1 MRVSATTKKMYF
13 CRNCGKSKMTTEE
26 LDNIYNEEV
35 PEEAIE
41 DSKLHKITNI
51 QSMFKNWWLDYAS
64 YVVLQRAVPEIID
77 GFKPVQRRIMHSMW
91 ELEDGRYNKVANIIG
106 NTMKYHPH
114 GDRSI
119 GDAITQ
125 LGQKDLLIDMQG
137 NWGNILTGD
146 SAAAPRYIEARLSKF
161 ALDVVFNPKTTNWK
175 ASYDGRNKEPIAEPV
190 KFPLLLAQG
199 VEGIAVGLASK
210 ILPHNFN
217 ELIDAAIDHLQHKSF
232 ELYPDFPTGGLID
245 VTRYNDGV
253 RGGKVRVRAKIS
265 ILDKKTLVIKEIPFS
280 TTTSTLIDSIIQANE
295 KGKIKIRKIDDNTA
309 ENVEILIHLVPNIS
323 PDQTIDALYAFT
335 SCEVSISPNSCVIKE
350 NAPLFPSVTEL
361 LIDSAD
367 HTVSLIKLE
376 LEIRLAELEEQWHYS
391 SLEKIFIENRIYNL
405 IEDCETW
412 ESVIETIDK
421 GLEPFKGIFKRE
433 ITRDDIVRLTEI
445 KIKRISKFDG
455 FKADE
460 LIRGVEDNIEEVTNH
475 LANLIDYVVNYYRQI
490 KKKYG
495 KGRERKTEIRNF
507 ENIEAQ
513 LVAVAN
519 QKLYVNKEE
528 GFVGFSL
535 KKDEF
540 VCDCSDIDDI
550 IVFRADGK
558 FLVTKVSDK
567 SFVGQ
572 NIIHLDIFK
581 KNDERTVYHLIY
593 SDGAYGNVMAKRF
606 SIGGITRDKEYDLTK
621 GTKGSKVLYFSAN
634 ANGESERIK
643 VFLKPKPKLKK
654 LNFDFNFGDLMVKN
668 RSSMGNI
675 LSRNPIKRIDLL
687 EKGTSTLSA
696 LEVWL
701 DETVMRLNTESR
713 GRSLGL
719 FKGKHLLMT
728 LYKSGYYQTKKIDL
742 NLHFE
747 NDLMVVEKFNPNK
760 PITVLYQDTEA
771 DKYFIKRFLPEASD
785 KRIDFFSSMSN
796 MNILCIT
803 NDYLPRFEIKW
814 KNKKGEA
821 IVEIIEPAAVTE
833 IMSIKAKGK
842 RLQYDTIKSVT
853 ALEPIPFVEIEEEEI
868 EEEPKDFEVEQLWE
882 NSSSLIDE
890 ISPTQKKIDDDEAL
904 QMTLF

>member
-1 MRVSATTKKMYF
+1 
-13 CRNCGKSKMTTEE
+13 MTTEE
-26 LDNIYNEEV
+26 LDDIYSESSNEENL
-35 PEEAIE
+35 EEATE
-41 DSKLHKITNI
+41 DTKLHKITNI

-64 YVVLQRAVPEIID
+64 YVVLQRAVPDIID

-125 LGQKDLLIDMQG
+125 LGQKELLIDMQG
-137 NWGNILTGD
+137 NWGNVLTGD

-161 ALDVVFNPKTTNWK
+161 ALDVVYNPKTTPWK
-175 ASYDGRNKEPIAEPV
+175 SSYDGRNKEPIVLPV

-210 ILPHNFN
+210 ILPHNFH
-217 ELIDAAIDHLQHKSF
+217 ELIDASIAHLQNKPF
-232 ELYPDFPTGGLID
+232 ELFPDFQTGGLID
-245 VTRYNDGV
+245 VTKYNDGI

-280 TTTSTLIDSIIQANE
+280 TTTSSLIDTIVQANE

-335 SCEVSISPNSCVIKE
+335 NCEVSISPNSCVINN
-350 NAPLFPSVTEL
+350 NAPIFPSVTEL
-361 LIDSAD
+361 LIESTT
-367 HTVSLIKLE
+367 HTVDLLKSE
-376 LEIRLAELEEQWHYS
+376 LNIRLNELQEHWHFS
-391 SLEKIFIENRIYNL
+391 SLEKIFIENRIYIQ
-405 IEDCETW
+405 IEECETW

-421 GLEPFKGIFKRE
+421 GLDPFKSIFKRE
-433 ITRDDIVRLTEI
+433 IVREDIIRLTEI

-460 LIRGVEDNIEEVTNH
+460 LIKNIEIEMEEVLNH
-475 LANLIDYVVNYYRQI
+475 LDNLIDYVINYYRQI
-490 KKKYG
+490 KKKHG
-495 KGRERKTEIRNF
+495 KDRERKTEIRNF

-519 QKLYVNKEE
+519 QKLYVNREE

-550 IVFRADGK
+550 IVFKADGK
-558 FLVTKVSDK
+558 FMVTKVSDK

-572 NIIHLDIFK
+572 NIIHIDIFK
-581 KNDERTVYHLIY
+581 KNDDRTVYHLIY
-593 SDGAYGNVMAKRF
+593 TDGPYGNVMAKRF
-606 SIGGITRDKEYDLTK
+606 STGGITRDKEYDLTK
-621 GTKGSKVLYFSAN
+621 GAKNSKVLYFSAN
-634 ANGESERIK
+634 ANGEAEKIK
-643 VFLKPKPKLKK
+643 VILKPKPKLKK
-654 LNFDFNFGDLMVKN
+654 LSFEFNFGILSIKN
-668 RSSMGNI
+668 RNSMGNI

-687 EKGTSTLSA
+687 EKGASTLSA
-696 LEVWL
+696 LEIWY
-701 DETVMRLNTESR
+701 DETIMRLNTESR

-719 FKGKHLLMT
+719 FKGKHQLLT
-728 LYKSGYYQTKKIDL
+728 IYKSGCYFTKKVDL
-742 NLHFE
+742 TLHFE
-747 NDLMVVEKFNPNK
+747 DDLLVLERFNANK
-760 PITVLYQDTEA
+760 PISILYQELDSK
-771 DKYFIKRFLPEASD
+771 KYFLKRFLPEISD
-785 KRIDFFSSMSN
+785 KKVDFFSNPSN
-796 MNILCIT
+796 INILLIT
-803 NDYLPRFEIKW
+803 NDFLPVVEIKSKK
-814 KNKKGEA
+814 KNGD
-821 IVEIIEPAAVTE
+821 IVIETLELATLVE
-833 IMSIKAKGK
+833 LMSIKAKGK
-842 RLQYDTIKSVT
+842 RLTYDSIKST
-853 ALEPIPFVEIEEEEI
+853 NLLEPVAFEEPEEI
-868 EEEPKDFEVEQLWE
+868 EEELEIENPELEEMWNNPTSLMDEVTPKTKNTD
-882 NSSSLIDE
+882 
-890 ISPTQKKIDDDEAL
+890 DDDEPK

>member
-1 MRVSATTKKMYF
+1 
-13 CRNCGKSKMTTEE
+13 MTTEE
-26 LDNIYNEEV
+26 LDEIYSEDLNENQSDEMV
-35 PEEAIE
+35 E
-41 DSKLHKITNI
+41 DTKLHKITNI
-51 QSMFKNWWLDYAS
+51 QGMFKNWWLDYAS
-64 YVVLQRAVPEIID
+64 YVVLQRAVPDIID

-125 LGQKDLLIDMQG
+125 LGQKELLIDMQG
-137 NWGNILTGD
+137 NWGNVLTGD

-161 ALDVVFNPKTTNWK
+161 ALDVVYNPKTTPWK
-175 ASYDGRNKEPIAEPV
+175 TSYDGRNKEPIVLPV

-210 ILPHNFN
+210 ILPHNFH
-217 ELIDAAIDHLQHKSF
+217 ELIDASIAHLQNKSF
-232 ELYPDFPTGGLID
+232 ELFPDFQTGGLID
-245 VTRYNDGV
+245 VTKYNDGV
-253 RGGKVRVRAKIS
+253 RGGKVRIRAKIS

-280 TTTSTLIDSIIQANE
+280 TTTSTLIDTIIQANE

-335 SCEVSISPNSCVIKE
+335 NCEISISPNSCVINN
-350 NAPLFPSVTEL
+350 NAPVFPSVTDL
-361 LIDSAD
+361 LIESVD
-367 HTVSLIKLE
+367 HTVSILKQE
-376 LEIRLAELEEQWHYS
+376 LDIRLNELQENWHFS
-391 SLEKIFIENRIYNL
+391 SLEKVFIENRIYNL

-412 ESVIETIDK
+412 ESVIETIDH
-421 GLEPFKGIFKRE
+421 GLDPFKKLFKRE
-433 ITRDDIVRLTEI
+433 IVRDDIVRLTEI
-445 KIKRISKFDG
+445 KIKRISKFDA

-460 LIRGVEDNIEEVTNH
+460 LIKNIEIEMEEVLNH
-475 LANLIDYVVNYYRQI
+475 LENLVDYAINYYRQI
-490 KKKYG
+490 KKKHG

-519 QKLYVNKEE
+519 QKLFVNREE

-540 VCDCSDIDDI
+540 VCDCSDIDDV
-550 IVFRADGK
+550 IVFKGDGK

-567 SFVGQ
+567 NFVGQ

-593 SDGAYGNVMAKRF
+593 SDGAYGNIMAKRF
-606 SIGGITRDKEYDLTK
+606 SIGGITRDKDYDLTK

-634 ANGESERIK
+634 PNGEAELIK

-668 RSSMGNI
+668 RNSMGNI
-675 LSRNPIKRIDLL
+675 LSRNPIKRIELL
-687 EKGTSTLSA
+687 EKGVSTLSA
-696 LEVWL
+696 LEVWF
-701 DETVMRLNTESR
+701 DETIRRINPDGR
-713 GRSLGL
+713 GKSLGL
-719 FKGKHLLMT
+719 FKGKHYILT
-728 LYKSGYYQTKKIDL
+728 IYKSGYFQTKKVDFT
-742 NLHFE
+742 LHFE
-747 NDLMVVEKFNPNK
+747 DDLFIIEKFNPNK
-760 PITVLYQDTEA
+760 PITILYQDLETE
-771 DKYFIKRFLPEASD
+771 KYFIKRFLPESGD
-785 KRIDFFSSMSN
+785 KRIEFFTNGSGVK
-796 MNILCIT
+796 ILLIT
-803 NDYLPRFEIKW
+803 NDFLPRIEIKG
-814 KNKKGEA
+814 KNKKGDPF
-821 IVEIIEPAAVTE
+821 VEIIEPAVLTE
-833 IMSIKAKGK
+833 LMSVKAKGK
-842 RLQYDTIKSVT
+842 RLPFDHIKTAV
-853 ALEPIPFVEIEEEEI
+853 ALEPNPYEEIEEEEV
-868 EEEPKDFEVEQLWE
+868 EEEPKDFEVEQLWN
-882 NSSSLIDE
+882 NSASLLDE
-890 ISPTQKKIDDDEAL
+890 ISASQKKIDDDEAL

>member
-1 MRVSATTKKMYF
+1 
-13 CRNCGKSKMTTEE
+13 MTTEE
-26 LDNIYNEEV
+26 LENIYNEET
-35 PEEAIE
+35 PEEAVE

-77 GFKPVQRRIMHSMW
+77 GLKPVQRRIMHSMW

-137 NWGNILTGD
+137 NWGNLLTGD

-175 ASYDGRNKEPIAEPV
+175 ASYDGRNKEPIALPV

-199 VEGIAVGLASK
+199 AEGIAVGLACK
-210 ILPHNFN
+210 IMPHNFN
-217 ELIDAAIDHLQHKSF
+217 ELIDASIAHLQNKPF
-232 ELYPDFPTGGLID
+232 ELYPDFETGGLID
-245 VTRYNDGV
+245 VSRYNDGV
-253 RGGKVRVRAKIS
+253 RGGKIRVRAKIN

-280 TTTSTLIDSIIQANE
+280 TTTSSLIDTIVQANE
-295 KGKIKIRKIDDNTA
+295 KGKIKIRKIDDNTS
-309 ENVEILIHLVPNIS
+309 EKVEILIHLVPNIS

-335 SCEVSISPNSCVIKE
+335 NCEVSISPNTCVIKE
-350 NAPLFPSVTEL
+350 NNPIFPSTTDL
-361 LIDSAD
+361 LIESVD
-367 HTVSLIKLE
+367 HTVFLIKRE
-376 LEIRLAELEEQWHYS
+376 LEIRLGELEEQWHFS

-421 GLEPFKGIFKRE
+421 GLDPFKKIFKRE
-433 ITRDDIVRLTEI
+433 ITRDDIARLTEI

-455 FKADE
+455 FKAND
-460 LIRGVEDNIEEVTNH
+460 LIKGVEEDIEEVTNH
-475 LANLIDYVVNYYRQI
+475 LANLIDYAINYYRQI

-495 KGRERKTEIRNF
+495 KDKDRKTEIRNF

-593 SDGAYGNVMAKRF
+593 SDGAYGNIMAKRF

-634 ANGESERIK
+634 PNGEAERIK

-654 LNFDFNFGDLMVKN
+654 LSFDFNFGDLMVKN
-668 RSSMGNI
+668 RNSMGNI
-675 LSRNPIKRIDLL
+675 LSRNPVKRIDLL

-701 DETVMRLNTESR
+701 DETIMRLNTESR

-719 FKGKHLLMT
+719 FKGKHYILT
-728 LYKSGYYQTKKIDL
+728 IYKSGYYNTKKVDL
-742 NLHFE
+742 TLHFE
-747 NDLMVVEKFNPNK
+747 DGLLIIEKFNPNK
-760 PITVLYQDTEA
+760 PITILYQDT
-771 DKYFIKRFLPEASD
+771 DTSKYLIKRFLPEASD
-785 KRIDFFSSMSN
+785 KRIDFFSNISN
-796 MNILCIT
+796 INILCIT
-803 NDYLPRFEIKW
+803 NDYLPRLEIKW
-814 KNKKGEA
+814 KDKKGEA
-821 IVEIIEPAAVTE
+821 HAEIIEPATVTE
-833 IMSIKAKGK
+833 IMNIKAKGK
-842 RLQYDTIKSVT
+842 RLPYETIKSVT
-853 ALEPIPFVEIEEEEI
+853 TLEPLPYIEIEEEEI

-882 NSSSLIDE
+882 NATSLLDE
-890 ISPTQKKIDDDEAL
+890 AALAQKKIDDDEAL

>member
-1 MRVSATTKKMYF
+1 
-13 CRNCGKSKMTTEE
+13 MTTEE
-26 LDNIYNEEV
+26 LDNIYNEET
-35 PEEAIE
+35 PEETVE

-175 ASYDGRNKEPIAEPV
+175 ASYDGRNKEPIALPV

-199 VEGIAVGLASK
+199 AEGIAVGLACK
-210 ILPHNFN
+210 IMSHNFN
-217 ELIDAAIDHLQHKSF
+217 ELIDASIAHLQKKPF
-232 ELYPDFPTGGLID
+232 ELYPDFETGGQID
-245 VTRYNDGV
+245 VSRYNDGV
-253 RGGKVRVRAKIS
+253 RGGKIRVRAKIS
-265 ILDKKTLVIKEIPFS
+265 ILDKKTLIIKEIPFS
-280 TTTSTLIDSIIQANE
+280 TTTSSLIDSIVQANE

-309 ENVEILIHLVPNIS
+309 EKVEILIHLVPNIS

-335 SCEVSISPNSCVIKE
+335 NCEVSISPNTCVIKE
-350 NAPLFPSVTEL
+350 NNPIFPSTSDL
-361 LIDSAD
+361 LIESTD
-367 HTVSLIKLE
+367 HTVFLLKRE
-376 LEIRLAELEEQWHYS
+376 LEIRLNELEEHWHFS

-405 IEDCETW
+405 IEECETW

-421 GLEPFKGIFKRE
+421 GLEPFKKIFKRE

-460 LIRGVEDNIEEVTNH
+460 LINNIEEEIEEVSNH
-475 LANLIDYVVNYYRQI
+475 LANLIDYAINYYRQI

-495 KGRERKTEIRNF
+495 KDKERKTEIRNF

-519 QKLYVNKEE
+519 QKLYANKVE

-558 FLVTKVSDK
+558 FLVSKVSDK

-581 KNDERTVYHLIY
+581 KNDDRTVYHLIY
-593 SDGAYGNVMAKRF
+593 SDGAYGNIMAKRF

-634 ANGESERIK
+634 PNGEAERVK

-654 LNFDFNFGDLMVKN
+654 LSFDFNFGDLIVKN
-668 RSSMGNI
+668 RNSMGNI
-675 LSRNPIKRIDLL
+675 LSRNPVKRIDLL

-696 LEVWL
+696 LEVWF
-701 DETVMRLNTESR
+701 DETITRLNTESR

-719 FKGKHLLMT
+719 FKGKHLILT
-728 LYKSGYYQTKKIDL
+728 VYKSGYYYTKKVDL
-742 NLHFE
+742 TLHFE
-747 NDLMVVEKFNPNK
+747 DGLQIIEKFNANK
-760 PITVLYQDTEA
+760 PITVLYQDTETN
-771 DKYFIKRFLPEASD
+771 KYLIKRFLPEAGE
-785 KRIDFFSSMSN
+785 KRIDFFSNPSSI
-796 MNILCIT
+796 NILCIT
-803 NDYLPRFEIKW
+803 NDHLPQLEIKW
-814 KNKKGEA
+814 KDKKGETH
-821 IVEIIEPAAVTE
+821 IDVIEPATLTE
-833 IMSIKAKGK
+833 IMNIKAKGK
-842 RLQYDTIKSVT
+842 RLTYDTIKSVT
-853 ALEPIPFVEIEEEEI
+853 VLDPLPYEEIEEEEI

-882 NSSSLIDE
+882 NSTSLLDEVASSR
-890 ISPTQKKIDDDEAL
+890 KIEDDDEAL

>member
-1 MRVSATTKKMYF
+1 
-13 CRNCGKSKMTTEE
+13 MTTEE
-26 LDNIYNEEV
+26 LDGIYDEEV
-35 PEEAIE
+35 TENQDEVNQE
-41 DSKLHKITNI
+41 DTKLHKITNI

-64 YVVLQRAVPEIID
+64 YVVLQRAVPDLID
-77 GFKPVQRRIMHSMW
+77 GFKPVQRRIMHSLW
-91 ELEDGRYNKVANIIG
+91 ELEDGRYNKVANVIG

-119 GDAITQ
+119 GDAIIQ
-125 LGQKDLLIDMQG
+125 LGQKELLLDMQG
-137 NWGNILTGD
+137 NWGNVLTGD

-161 ALDVVFNPKTTNWK
+161 ALDVVYNPKTTPWK
-175 ASYDGRNKEPIAEPV
+175 SSYDGRNKEPISLPV

-217 ELIDAAIDHLQHKSF
+217 ELIDASIAHLQNKPF
-232 ELYPDFPTGGLID
+232 ELYPDFQTGGLID
-245 VTRYNDGV
+245 VTKYNDGI

-280 TTTSTLIDSIIQANE
+280 TNTSSLIDTIIQANE

-335 SCEVSISPNSCVIKE
+335 NCEISISPNTCVID
-350 NAPLFPSVTEL
+350 NNCPIFPSITEL
-361 LIDSAD
+361 LITSTE
-367 HTVSLIKLE
+367 HTVRLLKSE
-376 LEIRLAELEEQWHYS
+376 LDIRLHELEENWHFS

-405 IEDCETW
+405 IEECETW

-421 GLEPFKGIFKRE
+421 GLEPFKKLFKRE

-460 LIRGVEDNIEEVTNH
+460 LIRNLESEMEEVLNH
-475 LANLIDYVVNYYRQI
+475 LANLIDYAINYYRQI
-490 KKKYG
+490 KKKHG

-519 QKLYVNKEE
+519 QKLYVNRDE

-550 IVFRADGK
+550 IVFKADGK

-567 SFVGQ
+567 NFVGQ
-572 NIIHLDIFK
+572 NIIHVDIFK
-581 KNDERTVYHLIY
+581 KNDDRTVYHLIY
-593 SDGAYGNVMAKRF
+593 TDGPYGNVMAKRF
-606 SIGGITRDKEYDLTK
+606 STGGITRDKEYDLTK
-621 GTKGSKVLYFSAN
+621 GTKNSKVLYFSAN
-634 ANGESERIK
+634 PNGEAEKIK

-654 LNFDFNFGDLMVKN
+654 LSFEFNFGGLSVKN
-668 RSSMGNI
+668 RNSMGNI
-675 LSRNPIKRIDLL
+675 LSRNPVKRIELL
-687 EKGTSTLSA
+687 EKGVSTLSA
-696 LEVWL
+696 LEVWY
-701 DETVMRLNTESR
+701 DETIMRLNTESR
-713 GRSLGL
+713 GKSLGL
-719 FKGKHLLMT
+719 FKGKHAILT
-728 LYKSGYYQTKKIDL
+728 IYKSGYYQTKKVDL
-742 NLHFE
+742 TLHFE
-747 NDLMVVEKFNPNK
+747 DDLLVIEKFNPNK
-760 PITVLYQDTEA
+760 PITVLYQEIDSQ
-771 DKYFIKRFLPEASD
+771 KYFIKRFIPEFND
-785 KRIDFFSSMSN
+785 KRVDFFGN
-796 MNILCIT
+796 MNNVNILYIN
-803 NDYLPRFEIKW
+803 NDFLPVIEIKA
-814 KNKKGEA
+814 KSKKGEVSTET
-821 IVEIIEPAAVTE
+821 IEIAPLAEL
-833 IMSIKAKGK
+833 MSIKAKGK
-842 RLQYDTIKSVT
+842 RLSYDTIKSVT
-853 ALEPIPFVEIEEEEI
+853 ALESLPYDEPEILDDDDDEITNEDPEIEELWMNASNKV
-868 EEEPKDFEVEQLWE
+868 EPVIKPLT
-882 NSSSLIDE
+882 S
-890 ISPTQKKIDDDEAL
+890 DDDEPV

>member
-1 MRVSATTKKMYF
+1 
-13 CRNCGKSKMTTEE
+13 MTTEE
-26 LDNIYNEEV
+26 LDGIYDEEV
-35 PEEAIE
+35 TENQDEVNQE
-41 DSKLHKITNI
+41 DTKLHKITNI

-64 YVVLQRAVPEIID
+64 YVVLQRAVPDLID
-77 GFKPVQRRIMHSMW
+77 GFKPVQRRIMHSLW
-91 ELEDGRYNKVANIIG
+91 ELEDGRYNKVANVIG

-119 GDAITQ
+119 GDAIIQ
-125 LGQKDLLIDMQG
+125 LGQKELLLDMQG
-137 NWGNILTGD
+137 NWGNVLTGD

-161 ALDVVFNPKTTNWK
+161 ALDVVYNPKTTPWK
-175 ASYDGRNKEPIAEPV
+175 SSYDGRNKEPICLPV

-217 ELIDAAIDHLQHKSF
+217 ELIDASIAHLQNKPF
-232 ELYPDFPTGGLID
+232 ELYPDFQTGGLID
-245 VTRYNDGV
+245 VTKYNDGI

-280 TTTSTLIDSIIQANE
+280 TNTSSLIDTIIQANE

-335 SCEVSISPNSCVIKE
+335 NCEISISPNTCVID
-350 NAPLFPSVTEL
+350 NNLPIFPSISEL
-361 LIDSAD
+361 LITSTE
-367 HTVSLIKLE
+367 HTVRLLKSE
-376 LEIRLAELEEQWHYS
+376 LDIRLHELEENWHFS

-405 IEDCETW
+405 IEECETW

-421 GLEPFKGIFKRE
+421 GLEPFKKLFKRE
-433 ITRDDIVRLTEI
+433 ITRDDIIRLTEI

-460 LIRGVEDNIEEVTNH
+460 LIRNIESEIEEVLNH
-475 LANLIDYVVNYYRQI
+475 LANLIDYAINYYRQI
-490 KKKYG
+490 KKKHG

-519 QKLYVNKEE
+519 QKLYVNRDE

-550 IVFRADGK
+550 IVFKSDGK

-572 NIIHLDIFK
+572 NIIHVDVFK
-581 KNDERTVYHLIY
+581 KNDDRTVYHLIY
-593 SDGAYGNVMAKRF
+593 TDGPYGNVMAKRF
-606 SIGGITRDKEYDLTK
+606 STGGITRDKEYDLTK
-621 GTKGSKVLYFSAN
+621 GTKNSKVLYFSAN
-634 ANGESERIK
+634 PNGEAEKIK

-654 LNFDFNFGDLMVKN
+654 LSFEFNFGGLSVKN
-668 RSSMGNI
+668 RNSMGNI
-675 LSRNPIKRIDLL
+675 LSRNPVKRIELL
-687 EKGTSTLSA
+687 EKGVSTLSA
-696 LEVWL
+696 LEVWY
-701 DETVMRLNTESR
+701 DETIMRLNTESR
-713 GRSLGL
+713 GKSLGL
-719 FKGKHLLMT
+719 FKGKHSILT
-728 LYKSGYYQTKKIDL
+728 IYKSGYYQTKKVDL
-742 NLHFE
+742 TLHFE
-747 NDLMVVEKFNPNK
+747 DDLLVIEKFNPNK
-760 PITVLYQDTEA
+760 PITVLYQEIDSQ
-771 DKYFIKRFLPEASD
+771 KYFIKRFIPEFND
-785 KRIDFFSSMSN
+785 KRVDFFSNLSN
-796 MNILCIT
+796 INILHIT
-803 NDYLPRFEIKW
+803 NDFLPVIEVKT
-814 KNKKGEA
+814 KNKKGEVSTET
-821 IVEIIEPAAVTE
+821 IEIASTAEL
-833 IMSIKAKGK
+833 MSIKAKGK
-842 RLQYDTIKSVT
+842 RLNYEIIKSVT
-853 ALEPIPFVEIEEEEI
+853 ALESLPYDEPEVIDEDDEEITNEDPEIEELWMNASNKV
-868 EEEPKDFEVEQLWE
+868 EPIIKP
-882 NSSSLIDE
+882 LI
-890 ISPTQKKIDDDEAL
+890 SDDDEPV

>member
-1 MRVSATTKKMYF
+1 
-13 CRNCGKSKMTTEE
+13 MTTEE
-26 LDNIYNEEV
+26 LDEIYNEEDSLANSEEV
-35 PEEAIE
+35 KEEAGE
-41 DSKLHKITNI
+41 DTKLHKITNI

-64 YVVLQRAVPEIID
+64 YVVLQRAVPDLID

-125 LGQKDLLIDMQG
+125 LGQKELLIDMQG
-137 NWGNILTGD
+137 NWGNVLTGD

-161 ALDVVFNPKTTNWK
+161 ALDVVYNPKTTPWK
-175 ASYDGRNKEPIAEPV
+175 QSYDGRNKEPISLPV

-210 ILPHNFN
+210 IMPHNFN
-217 ELIDAAIDHLQHKSF
+217 ELIDASIAHLQNKPF
-232 ELYPDFPTGGLID
+232 ELFPDFQTGGLID

-280 TTTSTLIDSIIQANE
+280 TNTSTLIDTIIQANE

-335 SCEVSISPNSCVIKE
+335 NCEISISPNTCVID
-350 NAPLFPSVTEL
+350 NNLPIFPSITEL
-361 LIDSAD
+361 LITSTE
-367 HTVSLIKLE
+367 HTVRLLKSE
-376 LEIRLAELEEQWHYS
+376 LDIRLHELEENWHFS

-405 IEDCETW
+405 IEECETW

-421 GLEPFKGIFKRE
+421 GLDPFKKIFKRE
-433 ITRDDIVRLTEI
+433 ITREDIIRLTEI

-460 LIRGVEDNIEEVTNH
+460 LIRNLESEMEEVLNH
-475 LANLIDYVVNYYRQI
+475 LANLIDYAINYYRQI
-490 KKKYG
+490 KKKHG

-519 QKLYVNKEE
+519 QKLYVNREE

-540 VCDCSDIDDI
+540 VCDCSDIDDM

-558 FLVTKVSDK
+558 FIVTKVSDK
-567 SFVGQ
+567 CFVGQ
-572 NIIHLDIFK
+572 NIIHVDIFK
-581 KNDERTVYHLIY
+581 KNDDRTVYHLIY
-593 SDGAYGNVMAKRF
+593 TDGAYGNVMAKRF
-606 SIGGITRDKEYDLTK
+606 STGGITRDKEYDLTK

-634 ANGESERIK
+634 PNGEAEKIK

-654 LNFDFNFGDLMVKN
+654 LSFEFNFGGLSVKN
-668 RSSMGNI
+668 RNSMGNI
-675 LSRNPIKRIDLL
+675 LSRNPVKRIDLL
-687 EKGTSTLSA
+687 EKGVSTLSA
-696 LEVWL
+696 LEVWY
-701 DETVMRLNTESR
+701 DETIMRLNTESR
-713 GRSLGL
+713 GKSLGL
-719 FKGKHLLMT
+719 FKGKNSILT
-728 LYKSGYYQTKKIDL
+728 IYKSGYYQTKKVDIA
-742 NLHFE
+742 LHFAD
-747 NDLMVVEKFNPNK
+747 DLLVIEKYNPNK
-760 PITVLYQDTEA
+760 PITILYQEVDSS
-771 DKYFIKRFLPEASD
+771 KYFIKRFLPEFSD
-785 KRIDFFSSMSN
+785 KRVDFFSNLSN
-796 MNILCIT
+796 INILYIT
-803 NDYLPRFEIKW
+803 NDYLPVIELKS
-814 KNKKGEA
+814 KNKKGEVS
-821 IVEIIEPAAVTE
+821 IETIEIATLAEL
-833 IMSIKAKGK
+833 MSIKAKGK
-842 RLQYDTIKSVT
+842 RLTYDTIKTVT
-853 ALEPIPFVEIEEEEI
+853 ALESLPFEEPEEIDDEEEEI
-868 EEEPKDFEVEQLWE
+868 TNEDPEIEELWMNASNSVEP
-882 NSSSLIDE
+882 I
-890 ISPTQKKIDDDEAL
+890 IPKILDDDEPV

>member
-1 MRVSATTKKMYF
+1 
-13 CRNCGKSKMTTEE
+13 MTTDE
-26 LDNIYNEEV
+26 LDHIYSESTNNNEPIDET
-35 PEEAIE
+35 AE
-41 DSKLHKITNI
+41 DTKLHRITNI

-64 YVVLQRAVPEIID
+64 YVVLQRAVPDIID

-125 LGQKDLLIDMQG
+125 LGQKELLIDMQG

-161 ALDVVFNPKTTNWK
+161 ALDVVYNPKTTPWK
-175 ASYDGRNKEPIAEPV
+175 SSYDGRNKEPIVLPV

-217 ELIDAAIDHLQHKSF
+217 ELIDASIAHLQNKPF
-232 ELYPDFPTGGLID
+232 ELYPDFQTGGLID
-245 VTRYNDGV
+245 VTKYNDGI

-265 ILDKKTLVIKEIPFS
+265 VLDKKTLVIKEIPFTS
-280 TTTSTLIDSIIQANE
+280 TTSSLIDSILQANE

-335 SCEVSISPNSCVIKE
+335 NCEISLSPNTCVISNNTPIFPSIS
-350 NAPLFPSVTEL
+350 EL
-361 LIDSAD
+361 LIESTT
-367 HTVSLIKLE
+367 HTVSLLKSE
-376 LEIRLAELEEQWHYS
+376 LDIRLAELQEQWHFS
-391 SLEKIFIENRIYNL
+391 SLEKIFIENRIYIL

-412 ESVIETIDK
+412 ESVIETINK
-421 GLEPFKGIFKRE
+421 GLNPFKSIFKRE
-433 ITRDDIVRLTEI
+433 ITREDIIRLTEI
-445 KIKRISKFDG
+445 KIKRISKFDS

-460 LIRGVEDNIEEVTNH
+460 LINNIEIEMEEVLNH
-475 LANLIDYVVNYYRQI
+475 LNNLIDYAINYYRQI
-490 KKKYG
+490 KKKHG

-519 QKLYVNKEE
+519 QKLYVNRSE

-550 IVFRADGK
+550 IVIKADGK

-572 NIIHLDIFK
+572 NIIHIDVFK
-581 KNDERTVYHLIY
+581 KNDDRTVYHLIY
-593 SDGAYGNVMAKRF
+593 TDGPYGNVMAKRF
-606 SIGGITRDKEYDLTK
+606 SIGGVTRDKEYDLTK
-621 GTKGSKVLYFSAN
+621 GAKNSKVLYFSAN
-634 ANGESERIK
+634 ANGEAEKIK

-654 LNFDFNFGDLMVKN
+654 LSFEFNFGTLNVKN
-668 RSSMGNI
+668 RNSMGNI
-675 LSRNPIKRIDLL
+675 LSRNPIKRIDLI
-687 EKGTSTLSA
+687 EKGASTLSA
-696 LEVWL
+696 LELWY
-701 DETVMRLNTESR
+701 DETVMRLNTENR
-713 GRSLGL
+713 GKSLGL
-719 FKGKHLLMT
+719 FKGKHQLLT
-728 LYKSGYYQTKKIDL
+728 IYKSGYYYTKKVDL
-742 NLHFE
+742 TLHFE
-747 NDLMVVEKFNPNK
+747 DDLLCIERFKPNK
-760 PITVLYQDTEA
+760 PITVLYQELDSK
-771 DKYFIKRFLPEASD
+771 KYFIKRFLPELSD
-785 KRIDFFSSMSN
+785 KKVEFFSNPS
-796 MNILCIT
+796 NILILLIS
-803 NDYLPRFEIKW
+803 NDYLPIADIKW
-814 KNKKGEA
+814 KKKNGDLINES
-821 IVEIIEPAAVTE
+821 VELSSLVE

-842 RLQYDTIKSVT
+842 RLPYESIKSAT
-853 ALEPIPFVEIEEEEI
+853 LLDPLPYDEIEEMDEESEI
-868 EEEPKDFEVEQLWE
+868 ENPELEELW
-882 NSSSLIDE
+882 NNPNSLIDE
-890 ISPTQKKIDDDEAL
+890 VTPIIKVNDDEEPK

>member
-1 MRVSATTKKMYF
+1 
-13 CRNCGKSKMTTEE
+13 MTTEE
-26 LDNIYNEEV
+26 LDGIYDEEV
-35 PEEAIE
+35 TENQDEVNQE
-41 DSKLHKITNI
+41 DTKLHKITNI

-64 YVVLQRAVPEIID
+64 YVVLQRAVPDLID
-77 GFKPVQRRIMHSMW
+77 GFKPVQRRIMHSLW
-91 ELEDGRYNKVANIIG
+91 ELEDGRYNKVANVIG

-119 GDAITQ
+119 GDAIIQ
-125 LGQKDLLIDMQG
+125 LGQKELLLDMQG
-137 NWGNILTGD
+137 NWGNVLTGD

-161 ALDVVFNPKTTNWK
+161 ALDVVYNPKTTPWK
-175 ASYDGRNKEPIAEPV
+175 SSYDGRNKEPISLPV

-217 ELIDAAIDHLQHKSF
+217 ELIDASIAHLQNKPF
-232 ELYPDFPTGGLID
+232 ELYPDFQTGGLID
-245 VTRYNDGV
+245 VTKYNDGI

-280 TTTSTLIDSIIQANE
+280 TNTSSLIDTIIQANE

-335 SCEVSISPNSCVIKE
+335 NCEISISPNTCVID
-350 NAPLFPSVTEL
+350 NNCPIFPSITEL
-361 LIDSAD
+361 LITSTE
-367 HTVSLIKLE
+367 HTVRLLKSE
-376 LEIRLAELEEQWHYS
+376 LDIRLHELEENWHFS

-405 IEDCETW
+405 IEECETW

-421 GLEPFKGIFKRE
+421 GLEPFKKLFKRE

-460 LIRGVEDNIEEVTNH
+460 LIRNLESEMEEVLNH
-475 LANLIDYVVNYYRQI
+475 LANLIDYAINYYRQI
-490 KKKYG
+490 KKKHG

-519 QKLYVNKEE
+519 QKLYVNREE

-550 IVFRADGK
+550 IVFKADGK

-567 SFVGQ
+567 NFVGQ
-572 NIIHLDIFK
+572 NIIHVDIFK
-581 KNDERTVYHLIY
+581 KNDDRTVYHLIY
-593 SDGAYGNVMAKRF
+593 TDGPYGNVMAKRF
-606 SIGGITRDKEYDLTK
+606 STGGITRDKEYDLTK
-621 GTKGSKVLYFSAN
+621 GTKNSKVLYFSAN
-634 ANGESERIK
+634 PNGEAEKIK

-654 LNFDFNFGDLMVKN
+654 LSFEFNFGGLSVKN
-668 RSSMGNI
+668 RNSMGNI
-675 LSRNPIKRIDLL
+675 LSRNPVKRIELL
-687 EKGTSTLSA
+687 EKGVSTLSA
-696 LEVWL
+696 LEVWY
-701 DETVMRLNTESR
+701 DETIMRLNTESR
-713 GRSLGL
+713 GKSLGL
-719 FKGKHLLMT
+719 FKGKHSILT
-728 LYKSGYYQTKKIDL
+728 IYKSGYYQTKKVDL
-742 NLHFE
+742 TLHFE
-747 NDLMVVEKFNPNK
+747 DDLLVIEKFNPNK
-760 PITVLYQDTEA
+760 PITVLYQEIDSQ
-771 DKYFIKRFLPEASD
+771 KYFIKRFIPEFND
-785 KRIDFFSSMSN
+785 KRVDFFGN
-796 MNILCIT
+796 MNNVNILYIN
-803 NDYLPRFEIKW
+803 NDFLPVIEIKA
-814 KNKKGEA
+814 KSKKGEVSTET
-821 IVEIIEPAAVTE
+821 IEIAPLAEL
-833 IMSIKAKGK
+833 MSIKAKGK
-842 RLQYDTIKSVT
+842 RLSYDTIKSVT
-853 ALEPIPFVEIEEEEI
+853 ALESLPYDEPEILDEDDEEITNEDPEIEELWMNASNKV
-868 EEEPKDFEVEQLWE
+868 EPIIKP
-882 NSSSLIDE
+882 LI
-890 ISPTQKKIDDDEAL
+890 SDDDEPV